1 MGIGYATG
9 QLASII
15 LSGVSGHDSSVAGAF
30 QSTSRQLGAALGTA
44 VLGTTLVIG
53 LGSAAETLEAK
64 GVPTGQAQEI
74 SQELQD
80 SGGESISD
88 LATEPGGVDLVQV
101 ATGTFTTASK
111 SVAWVVVVAISAGLL
126 VSFWI
131 PKNAAR
137 EKQAG

>member
-1 MGIGYATG
+1 MPRPRKAAATAAAKG
-9 QLASII
+9 PMR
-15 LSGVSGHDSSVAGAF
+15 DPETPWTPGAPGDPGD
-30 QSTSRQLGAALGTA
+30 RGPRG
-44 VLGTTLVIG
+44 
-53 LGSAAETLEAK
+53 AK

-80 SGGESISD
+80 SGGESIPD

-101 ATGTFTTASK
+101 ATGTFTNASK
-111 SVAWVVVVAISAGLL
+111 SVTWVVVFTLSAGLL

>member
-1 MGIGYATG
+1 MLSLAAYVDAARTQLKAPRARRYGILTR
-9 QLASII
+9 I
-15 LSGVSGHDSSVAGAF
+15 V
-30 QSTSRQLGAALGTA
+30 
-44 VLGTTLVIG
+44 G
-53 LGSAAETLEAK
+53 LTLEAK